1 MKTKLL
7 TIAAILIFSTL
18 ALQAQIGFG
27 LLGGVNFQNI
37 NGKDSNGDKL
47 ENGLLV
53 GFHAGVNANIPV
65 APDFYFQPGL
75 LFSVKGAKNNF
86 FSMPVKASGDSY
98 NTTTKISY
106 IEIPLNFL
114 YRPQVGNG
122 HILLGFGPYVAFGIG
137 GNQKYESGTLAN
149 EQKIVFKSE
158 ITESEFYD
166 IENAYFRRFDAG
178 ANIFFGYEIPMGVF
192 LQLNAQL
199 GLLKINPAHT
209 WDTGDNTSYK
219 NTGFGL
225 SVGYRF

>member
-1 MKTKLL
+1 MKTKIL

-18 ALQAQIGFG
+18 ALNAQIGFG
-27 LLGGVNFQNI
+27 LLGGINFQNI

-47 ENGLLV
+47 ENGLLT

-114 YRPQVGNG
+114 YRPKVGNG
-122 HILLGFGPYVAFGIG
+122 YILLGFGPYVAFGIG
-137 GNQKYESGTLAN
+137 GNQKYESGSLAY
-149 EQKIVFKSE
+149 EQKIGGLIFIRGRYWKEIQDDKRFKKL
-158 ITESEFYD
+158 I
-166 IENAYFRRFDAG
+166 
-178 ANIFFGYEIPMGVF
+178 
-192 LQLNAQL
+192 
-199 GLLKINPAHT
+199 LKMNLPY
-209 WDTGDNTSYK
+209 N
-219 NTGFGL
+219 
-225 SVGYRF
+225 

>member
-1 MKTKLL
+1 
-7 TIAAILIFSTL
+7 
-18 ALQAQIGFG
+18 
-27 LLGGVNFQNI
+27 
-37 NGKDSNGDKL
+37 
-47 ENGLLV
+47 
-53 GFHAGVNANIPV
+53 
-65 APDFYFQPGL
+65 
-75 LFSVKGAKNNF
+75 
-86 FSMPVKASGDSY
+86 
-98 NTTTKISY
+98 
-106 IEIPLNFL
+106 
-114 YRPQVGNG
+114 
-122 HILLGFGPYVAFGIG
+122 VAFGIG